1 MEDEED
7 DLYGSAAPEASEQA
21 PANGD
26 AQVKPE
32 QVDASEGSDEDSDD
46 VRDHL
51 RIYSTRNKPNQTSL
65 YRTFKSQQSNRK
77 GSKPSRCMYRET
89 TCQCI
94 PRSNR
99 PIRPPRAPSVKP
111 QATTHARTNS
121 IDPPPPSKVQK
132 TEHARATP
140 GATTVRGAPT
150 HHGKEGKDFPQVRT
164 SNVDLNANPN
174 WPGVNKPITL
184 LDIDADL
191 AENSKLWRLPGTDQT
206 DFFNYGFDEYTW
218 TQYCVRQQSM
228 AGTIAQQKDEDM
240 QMKAMLGM
248 GGGDASGGMPGMPGP
263 APPGMP
269 GMDQMMQMMSQG
281 MDPSKMDMNSFM
293 SMMGGMPGGPGGHTP
308 QPPGGP
314 GYGGQGGYG
323 GQSPHPQGQFQPP
336 SGPGGGQGFGQ
347 NMSMDGMSPQQIAIM
362 QQEQASMGS
371 QGGGRGRGGRR
382 GRGGYY

>member
-7 DLYGSAAPEASEQA
+7 DLYGSAAPEASEQT

-46 VRDHL
+46 D
-51 RIYSTRNKPNQTSL
+51 IQI
-65 YRTFKSQQSNRK
+65 
-77 GSKPSRCMYRET
+77 T
-89 TCQCI
+89 TE
-94 PRSNR
+94 R
-99 PIRPPRAPSVKP
+99 PEGVKAESVPPRATSVKP
-111 QATTHARTNS
+111 QAAVHDRKNS
-121 IDPPPPSKVQK
+121 IDPSPPSKVQK
-132 TEHARATP
+132 TEHATATP

-248 GGGDASGGMPGMPGP
+248 GGGDAGGGMPGMPGMPGP

-281 MDPSKMDMNSFM
+281 IDPSKMDMNSFM
-293 SMMGGMPGGPGGHTP
+293 AMMGGGGHTP
-308 QPPGGP
+308 QPGGP
-314 GYGGQGGYG
+314 GFGGQGGFG

-336 SGPGGGQGFGQ
+336 SGPSGGQGFGQ

-362 QQEQASMGS
+362 QQEQSGMGG
-371 QGGGRGRGGRR
+371 QGGGGRGRGGRR